1 MAYNIWQ
8 KLDYDNEIKIYGEEL
23 ECYSPKKM
31 KELYPNKDYK
41 VVGEVRSQNKKEA
54 VERIM
59 IGSKA
64 RKVAE
69 PGAFNKILNRTAGY
83 VAVGQDEYVALLES
97 RLLFLLLLFGLGAGI
112 LLAALLLALLLQPEV
127 QEMDNAMPEPDQ
139 YIEVLDDNTGE
150 TAPPLDGGGTVSMI
164 YKLKAE
170 LNLSTGDISMYF
182 QNPSNSNHDVVL
194 NMYVVSG
201 DQQIKIATS
210 GRLPA
215 GAGLYT
221 MEFDKSSAKLKEGQY
236 EALYRVAYYNPE
248 TGERALVESDIT
260 DLVITVVK

>member
-1 MAYNIWQ
+1 MALNIWQ
-8 KLDYDNEIKIYGEEL
+8 KLDYDNEIKIYGEEI

-31 KELYPNKDYK
+31 KELYPDKDYK

-59 IGSKA
+59 IGSKS

-69 PGAFNKILNRTAGY
+69 PDTFNKITNKVVGY

-97 RLLFLLLLFGLGAGI
+97 RLLFILILFGLGAGI
-112 LLAALLLALLLQPEV
+112 LLLTLLLVLLLRPDV
-127 QEMDNAMPEPDQ
+127 QELDNAMPEPDQ
-139 YIEVLDDNTGE
+139 YIERLEETDE

-170 LNLSTGDISMYF
+170 LDLSANTISMYF
-182 QNPSNSNHDVVL
+182 QNPNNSNHDVVL
-194 NMYVVSG
+194 SMYIVSG
-201 DQQIKIATS
+201 DQQILIATS

-215 GAGLYT
+215 GTGLYN
-221 MEFDKSSAKLKEGQY
+221 MEFDSGSAKLKEGQY
-236 EALYRVAYYNPE
+236 AALYRVAYYNPE

-260 DLVITVVK
+260 DLVVTVVE

>member
-8 KLDYDNEIKIYGEEL
+8 KLDYDNEIKIYGEEI
-23 ECYSPKKM
+23 ECYSPRKM
-31 KELYPNKDYK
+31 KELYPEKDYK

-69 PGAFNKILNRTAGY
+69 PGAFNKITNKVVGY
-83 VAVGQDEYVALLES
+83 VAVGQDEFVALLQS
-97 RLLFLLLLFGLGAGI
+97 RLLFLILLFGLGAAI
-112 LLAALLLALLLQPEV
+112 LLIVLLILLFLRPDVQPL
-127 QEMDNAMPEPDQ
+127 DNAMPEPDQ
-139 YIEVLDDNTGE
+139 YVEVLEDTDE
-150 TAPPLDGGGTVSMI
+150 TAPPLEGGGTVSMI

-170 LNLSTGDISMYF
+170 LDLSESTISMYF
-182 QNPSNSNHDVVL
+182 QNPGNSNHDVVL
-194 NMYVVSG
+194 SMYIVSG
-201 DQQIKIATS
+201 DQQILIATS

-215 GAGLYT
+215 GTGLYT
-221 MEFDKSSAKLKEGQY
+221 MAFDEGSAKLKEGQY
-236 EALYRVAYYNPE
+236 SALYRVAYYNPE

-260 DLVITVVK
+260 DLVVTVVE

>member
-8 KLDYDNEIKIYGEEL
+8 KLDYDNEIKLYGEEI

-54 VERIM
+54 VERIS

-64 RKVAE
+64 RKVAA
-69 PGAFNKILNRTAGY
+69 PDTFNKITNKVVGY

-97 RLLFLLLLFGLGAGI
+97 RLLFILILLGLGAGI
-112 LLAALLLALLLQPEV
+112 LVLTLILALLLKPDV
-127 QEMDNAMPEPDQ
+127 QELDNVMPEPDQ
-139 YIEVLDDNTGE
+139 YIERLEETDE

-164 YKLKAE
+164 YKLKAD
-170 LNLSTGDISMYF
+170 LNLSTGEISMYF
-182 QNPSNSNHDVVL
+182 QNPGNSNHDVVL
-194 NMYVVSG
+194 SMYIVSG

-215 GAGLYT
+215 GTGLYT
-221 MEFDKSSAKLKEGQY
+221 MAFDKSSAKLREGQY

-260 DLVITVVK
+260 DLVVTVVE